1 MPSSPRRPRTWTTDD
16 TLAVARFVDDL
27 ADELRLLVDAYV
39 GEARAAGATWSEVA
53 DALGLP
59 IAVARR
65 RFR

>member
-1 MPSSPRRPRTWTTDD
+1 MPSSPRRPRTWTIHD

-27 ADELRLLVDAYV
+27 TDELRLLVDGYV

-59 IAVARR
+59 IGVARR